1 MDWGNVT
8 GEELLDA
15 LREVEWSTP
24 PRPLAEFVQRFSAPK
39 NASKWRS
46 RLNYR
51 TNYYILVC
59 FINAC
64 CFARNPLALF
74 AVLFAAVAFASLN
87 DSFALSLSERLTR
100 AIRKISPPLAA
111 KLRPPQ
117 QLSWLCCRLFHLLPA
132 LPPCVTPVSP
142 MSSAISPSHPL
153 FPSLS
158 PPSPRLSPPS
168 PPPSPSPI
176 SSPILFPFSVLFHL
190 PPPPPPPPPPPQ
202 RSFPSAQI
210 TCRPVACPLAPL
222 WGRNASSLSPG
233 AGERE

>member
-39 NASKWRS
+39 NAS
-46 RLNYR
+46 NYR

-87 DSFALSLSERLTR
+87 DRSVALAATAVWLGSTSIPISAPSSLTPRRSLCPPFSPPSHLCLHSFPPLPLPSPPPLPPLHPLPTLLPVPYHSPPSTIPFTPCWSFFLGCPLPISIPLRLSSSPPPP
-100 AIRKISPPLAA
+100 ISPPLSHTPH
-111 KLRPPQ
+111 PPP
-117 QLSWLCCRLFHLLPA
+117 LLP
-132 LPPCVTPVSP
+132 LP
-142 MSSAISPSHPL
+142 
-153 FPSLS
+153 
-158 PPSPRLSPPS
+158 
-168 PPPSPSPI
+168 
-176 SSPILFPFSVLFHL
+176 HL
-190 PPPPPPPPPPPQ
+190 PII
-202 RSFPSAQI
+202 SHFPLPHPAASRCHSAS
-210 TCRPVACPLAPL
+210 A
-222 WGRNASSLSPG
+222 
-233 AGERE
+233 

>member
-87 DSFALSLSERLTR
+87 DSSLFSDPSSLSLPTILPPFPSLSPLVPTPSPPLPSASPTPPSSSHSSPRALPFSTVHNSFHSLLELFPWLPSPHLHSPSSFLITSSPHLPSSLPHSPSPSSPPPSPSPHHLPFPPPAPRSFALSLSERLTR

-117 QLSWLCCRLFHLLPA
+117 Q
-132 LPPCVTPVSP
+132 
-142 MSSAISPSHPL
+142 
-153 FPSLS
+153 
-158 PPSPRLSPPS
+158 
-168 PPPSPSPI
+168 
-176 SSPILFPFSVLFHL
+176 
-190 PPPPPPPPPPPQ
+190 
-202 RSFPSAQI
+202 
-210 TCRPVACPLAPL
+210 
-222 WGRNASSLSPG
+222 
-233 AGERE
+233 

>member
-117 QLSWLCCRLFHLLPA
+117 QRAGVRGRPLRGAVYICGQDRRVALFLL
-132 LPPCVTPVSP
+132 LFYVSKHFF
-142 MSSAISPSHPL
+142 MHML
-153 FPSLS
+153 
-158 PPSPRLSPPS
+158 
-168 PPPSPSPI
+168 
-176 SSPILFPFSVLFHL
+176 
-190 PPPPPPPPPPPQ
+190 
-202 RSFPSAQI
+202 
-210 TCRPVACPLAPL
+210 
-222 WGRNASSLSPG
+222 
-233 AGERE
+233 